1 MPSDS
6 STEKVINSLIDN
18 FIDYVDNGNAS
29 PDNVRIIL
37 STFYETESFSR
48 AYPEISQ
55 KVYSLSKD
63 KFISLEKF
71 MGLTENSENLF
82 SGFFQNIILRMT
94 VKKRILSD
102 LNVILH

>member
-48 AYPEISQ
+48 AYPEIKRPYNLMCKDEQ
-55 KVYSLSKD
+55 FLKV
-63 KFISLEKF
+63 
-71 MGLTENSENLF
+71 N
-82 SGFFQNIILRMT
+82 QNW
-94 VKKRILSD
+94 V
-102 LNVILH
+102 

>member
-71 MGLTENSENLF
+71 IANFPKQSNSSPLRKCPKPAK
-82 SGFFQNIILRMT
+82 ILYF
-94 VKKRILSD
+94 
-102 LNVILH
+102 